1 MIYVFHIS
9 AWENYMVHVFLFLFN
24 INRTYLI
31 VKQKLENWI
40 IQSLL
45 SKKGE
50 VLDMYIL
57 YTTFVVFVQK
67 KTS

>member
-1 MIYVFHIS
+1 
-9 AWENYMVHVFLFLFN
+9 MVHVFLFLFN

-45 SKKGE
+45 SKEGE
-50 VLDMYIL
+50 ILDMYIL
-57 YTTFVVFVQK
+57 YTTFMVFVQK